1 MSFRALIETMF
12 PAPPER
18 VACDYVRLVAGGDLS
33 RAATLLSDAARSVV
47 LGDGFRGGAAL
58 GLLGFGAPR
67 VSVIESC
74 RRGDRQSSVVLRI
87 DGGHRSLVRKLE
99 LVREARRWRVCAPA
113 GGRLTIDAHPWGA
126 VYLDGVPVRDSGRGT
141 SGIVIGGT
149 RVAITPI
156 LDLPLVAGWH
166 QVRVDHLDLARG
178 DVRLRAVRDVEIPA
192 GGNATIV
199 VRLEPV

>member
-1 MSFRALIETMF
+1 MSFRALIETFF

-18 VACDYVRLVAGGDLS
+18 VAHEYVRRVTAGDLA
-33 RAATLLSDAARSVV
+33 RAARLLSEAARASV
-47 LGDGFRGGAAL
+47 LADGFRGGAGL
-58 GLLGFGAPR
+58 GLLGFGAAR
-67 VSVIESC
+67 VSALESC
-74 RRGDRQSSVVLRI
+74 RKGGHHASVTLQV
-87 DGGHRSLVRKLE
+87 DGAHRSLVRKLE
-99 LVREARRWRVCAPA
+99 LVLEARRWRVCTPA

-141 SGIVIGGT
+141 SGIVIGGK

-178 DVRLRAVRDVEIPA
+178 DVRLRAIRDVEVPA